1 MYVITEDWVLISL
14 EYWSFNFLNTNLGT
28 KNWPETMFPSFFSS
42 FRYKVNPFKLTL
54 PDLAKNITM
63 VLLNSPIKIRG
74 KSVKGFMSYDLADR
88 QTDREIE
95 TTTFIYV

>member
-1 MYVITEDWVLISL
+1 
-14 EYWSFNFLNTNLGT
+14 
-28 KNWPETMFPSFFSS
+28 MFPSFFSS
-42 FRYKVNPFKLTL
+42 FLYKVNPLKLAL
-54 PDLAKNITM
+54 PDLAKKKNITM